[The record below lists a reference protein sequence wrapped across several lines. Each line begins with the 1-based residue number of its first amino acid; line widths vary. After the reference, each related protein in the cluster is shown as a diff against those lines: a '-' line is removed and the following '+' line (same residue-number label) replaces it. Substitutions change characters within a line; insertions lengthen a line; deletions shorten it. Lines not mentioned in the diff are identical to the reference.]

1 MHSMQGGAL
10 NFAVGSHV
18 SYGSYSGC
26 TVCRLH
32 ADGSV
37 DINIPGVGIHPRVA
51 RSAVRL
57 VRGIGG
63 LPHTLASAPPP
74 PLLMPP
80 PSRPQ
85 SLQPPW
91 SSLDELK
98 DRLQSAADAIVT
110 DEGLTAQLAQADVL
124 ARYRVARGRSTR
136 LRQRKDPVE
145 DLHSLK
151 EILFATTRKLR
162 RIDNPLAL
170 PGMPLYERFA
180 AAFAVEQDALGEVD
194 RLRAS
199 QMLIRL
205 AVHGTPAVN
214 IESLC
219 RNGFDPDRRV
229 RQRYGP
235 GDYLSSRARTAI
247 KFTDSYNDS
256 PLGLDGLPLHT
267 TRLVLCA
274 VLVDQSS
281 ASSERVT
288 QIHDDESTKRTF
300 EGDVIVVRQPTHTL
314 PLAVVEVEALGVE
327 TVCASL
333 LFDAREMSA
342 EEIEDAVGWRT
353 VSAPPAPPAPPS
365 PPAPPAPPA
374 TDDGVEMLAA
384 MFPTYDKEILS
395 IILADNSNIVEAAMD
410 QLLQMGEGGGE
421 VSRAPSEL
429 GAGTGTGAL
438 HEFRTSTRTGT
449 STSGTSSA
457 STSTSTSTRTGT
469 STSGT
474 GTSTSSSPSLD
485 PITLEPLGADGEPVI
500 EMPCAGSAQFS
511 RCTFNRST
519 VLWALRCSARCP
531 GCDYLLPSLPGPQ
544 PAGRMSIE
552 RHRLQNCEGHEQFGT
567 LVVAFSFPCGVQG
580 AQHISP
586 GQRYEGV
593 LRTGFYPDNEEG
605 QACVRLLR
613 RAFERG
619 RAFIVGS
626 SLTTG
631 RENTVVYAIHQKSRS
646 DGGAALH
653 GWPDPTY
660 LQRLSSECAAFGIY
674 LEECPPL

>member
-1 MHSMQGGAL
+1 MQHGGAL

-18 SYGSYSGC
+18 DYGGFAGC
-26 TVCRLH
+26 TVAVLH

-37 DINIPGVGIHPRVA
+37 DINIPGVGIHSRVA

-57 VRGIGG
+57 VRGG
-63 LPHTLASAPPP
+63 LLHTLASAPPP
-74 PLLMPP
+74 PPP
-80 PSRPQ
+80 PPLPPPPPHRPLPPPLRPQ
-85 SLQPPW
+85 SLQPLW
-91 SSLDELK
+91 CSLDELK
-98 DRLQSAADAIVT
+98 GRLQSAADAIVT
-110 DEGLTAQLAQADVL
+110 DEGLTAQLTQADLL
-124 ARYRVARGRSTR
+124 ARFRVERGRSTR

-151 EILFATTRKLR
+151 EISFATTRKLR

-180 AAFAVEQDALGEVD
+180 AAFAVEQDALGEDD
-194 RLRAS
+194 RRRAS

-219 RNGFDPDRRV
+219 RNGFDSDRRV

-256 PLGLDGLPLHT
+256 PLGSDGLPLRT

-300 EGDVIVVRQPTHTL
+300 EGDVIVVRHPTHTL

-327 TVCASL
+327 TEGAETVCASL
-333 LFDAREMSA
+333 RFDAREMSA
-342 EEIEDAVGWRT
+342 EEIEEAVGWRT
-353 VSAPPAPPAPPS
+353 V
-365 PPAPPAPPA
+365 
-374 TDDGVEMLAA
+374 EW
-384 MFPTYDKEILS
+384 
-395 IILADNSNIVEAAMD
+395 N
-410 QLLQMGEGGGE
+410 
-421 VSRAPSEL
+421 RARSL

-438 HEFRTSTRTGT
+438 LEFRTSTRTGA
-449 STSGTSSA
+449 SA
-457 STSTSTSTRTGT
+457 SST
-469 STSGT
+469 
-474 GTSTSSSPSLD
+474 PSFD
-485 PITLEPLGADGEPVI
+485 PITLEPLGAEGETVI
-500 EMPCAGSAQFS
+500 EMPCAGSTHFS
-511 RCTFNRST
+511 TCTFNRST
-519 VLWALRCSARCP
+519 VLRALRCSACCP
-531 GCDYLLPSLPGPQ
+531 GCGHLLPSLPGPQ
-544 PAGRMSIE
+544 PAGSMSIE
-552 RHRLQNCEGHEQFGT
+552 RQMRLRCEGHGNFGT
-567 LVVAFSFPCGVQG
+567 LVVAFSFPNGVQG
-580 AQHISP
+580 AQHSSP
-586 GQRYEGV
+586 GQHYEGV

-619 RAFIVGS
+619 RAFTVGR

-631 RENTVVYAIHQKSRS
+631 RENTVVYAIHQKSRP
-646 DGGAALH
+646 DGGAAEH

-660 LQRLSSECAAFGIY
+660 LQRLISECAAFGIR
-674 LEECPPL
+674 LEQCPPL